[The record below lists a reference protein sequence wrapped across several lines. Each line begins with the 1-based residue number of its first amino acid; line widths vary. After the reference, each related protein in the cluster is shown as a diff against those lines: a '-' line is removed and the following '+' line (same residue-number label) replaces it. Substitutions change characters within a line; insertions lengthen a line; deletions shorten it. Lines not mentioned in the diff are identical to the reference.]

1 MGRTINGI
9 SIDYTYYIFSHGRA
23 PRGRGRW
30 AFYLGRGYEGEPRFY
45 DGTFG
50 EACRCAVRD
59 ARAAGVATITV
70 GS

>member
-9 SIDYTYYIFSHGRA
+9 SINYTYYMFSHGRQ

-45 DGTFG
+45 DGTFS
-50 EACRCAVRD
+50 EACRSAARD
-59 ARAAGVATITV
+59 ARAAGVGAITV

>member
-9 SIDYTYYIFSHGRA
+9 SIDYTYYMFSHGRQ

-30 AFYLGRGYEGEPRFY
+30 AFFLGRGCHGEPCFY
-45 DGTFG
+45 DGTFT
-50 EACRCAVRD
+50 EACRSAVRD
-59 ARAAGVATITV
+59 ARAAGVGVITV